1 MRLLTGTPRH
11 RSQARPAPSPP
22 ASDHLLLTGER
33 ASADSPRPRRL
44 RRANSSPPT
53 SPTLPPTAT
62 STCGSRR
69 VGLDGRC
76 CKNSRRHSSPP
87 DLRRPL
93 STSPPQ
99 VAAPRSGPFRAPALP
114 GRPGPLRLVLPR
126 CLSWEETGRGSWPWL
141 HSGVS
146 NTRAALA
153 GHSCLSAGSLSLSP
167 RLASLPSRV
176 VPALRGVPTVRCEA
190 SLSGRASESA
200 DEGPSPSP
208 TGRAPPA
215 LGFRPLP
222 ASPPLTASPPR
233 GSFLWSPT
241 IAVPTGPS
249 SPWSLSS

>member
-1 MRLLTGTPRH
+1 MLQKLPKALL
-11 RSQARPAPSPP
+11 
-22 ASDHLLLTGER
+22 
-33 ASADSPRPRRL
+33 
-44 RRANSSPPT
+44 
-53 SPTLPPTAT
+53 
-62 STCGSRR
+62 
-69 VGLDGRC
+69 
-76 CKNSRRHSSPP
+76 SPP

-114 GRPGPLRLVLPR
+114 GRPGPLQLVLPR

-167 RLASLPSRV
+167 RLAGFPSRV

-215 LGFRPLP
+215 LGFHPLP

-249 SPWSLSS
+249 SPWSLSSRFLGPSPSGRCRSRPSLRQQTYVPVTLQQPRLSRASRREPMLLPPAAAAARLPCSVSCHPVAGSPRSRDVS